1 MLYDPEFEKYALIVF
16 GAAIIFM
23 VVSMLK
29 K

>member
-1 MLYDPEFEKYALIVF
+1 MLYDPEFQKYALVVL

>member
-1 MLYDPEFEKYALIVF
+1 MLYDPEFQQYALVVL
-16 GAAIIFM
+16 GAAIVFM